1 MFVILFVLK
10 NKSTVLQRV
19 RQLKLTH
26 ETQPSTNRHFLSG
39 TNKHRYV
46 SPNRFMD
53 ILGKQ
58 LWQTDKLANREH
70 KAEIGA
76 ETAATEVR
84 FGRERVPEIENRPPY
99 SPKNR
104 QLARIN
110 IDTTISH
117 RVCLLVFIVHFAKT
131 IELFASYK
139 LYSCYTYIQTRYTCL
154 KSHLVNFNIMNH
166 ISYVKYYRAVPPLFN
181 DFRGCIFDQQA
192 GQSVIDFP

>member
-1 MFVILFVLK
+1 M
-10 NKSTVLQRV
+10 
-19 RQLKLTH
+19 TH
-26 ETQPSTNRHFLSG
+26 ETDRSTNRHFLSG

-46 SPNRFMD
+46 SSNRFMD

-70 KAEIGA
+70 RAETCG

-117 RVCLLVFIVHFAKT
+117 RLCLLVFIVHFAKT
-131 IELFASYK
+131 IEAAWN
-139 LYSCYTYIQTRYTCL
+139 CL
-154 KSHLVNFNIMNH
+154 PPTNCSAVTDRIH
-166 ISYVKYYRAVPPLFN
+166 IHTNTFTSL
-181 DFRGCIFDQQA
+181 
-192 GQSVIDFP
+192 

>member
-1 MFVILFVLK
+1 
-10 NKSTVLQRV
+10 
-19 RQLKLTH
+19 
-26 ETQPSTNRHFLSG
+26 
-39 TNKHRYV
+39 
-46 SPNRFMD
+46 MD

-110 IDTTISH
+110 IDTTISR

-131 IELFASYK
+131 IE
-139 LYSCYTYIQTRYTCL
+139 
-154 KSHLVNFNIMNH
+154 
-166 ISYVKYYRAVPPLFN
+166 AV
-181 DFRGCIFDQQA
+181 
-192 GQSVIDFP
+192 

>member
-1 MFVILFVLK
+1 
-10 NKSTVLQRV
+10 
-19 RQLKLTH
+19 
-26 ETQPSTNRHFLSG
+26 
-39 TNKHRYV
+39 
-46 SPNRFMD
+46 MD

-131 IELFASYK
+131 IEAVELFASYK
-139 LYSCYTYIQTRYTCL
+139 LYSCYRSYTHTVHTYKHVTRVL
-154 KSHLVNFNIMNH
+154 RVL
-166 ISYVKYYRAVPPLFN
+166 
-181 DFRGCIFDQQA
+181 
-192 GQSVIDFP
+192 